1 MPFLSFLRLD
11 HPALWVAALL
21 AGRAAWSHA
30 RWLGLHRRT
39 FPAGTWA
46 RRGVDWI
53 ALPEAQALA
62 ALLYHV
68 LPYLVAIGA
77 RLGDRDDL
85 GLRPPTPASLLAALA
100 AAIAVAALVALNQ
113 WWFQRSTGW
122 RLPRGP
128 LPLTPEVVGAIALEA
143 LMREAHWA
151 FFRSAPLAIGMANRS
166 AAVFLALA
174 VLALESWTD
183 PRRREMLLEPRAAL
197 ELARGAA
204 LAVLSAVVFLAS
216 GSVVVCLGAHGA
228 AVAALAAFGALPAPE
243 IWPVVPAVPDAST
256 IEPTVV

>member
-1 MPFLSFLRLD
+1 
-11 HPALWVAALL
+11 
-21 AGRAAWSHA
+21 
-30 RWLGLHRRT
+30 
-39 FPAGTWA
+39 
-46 RRGVDWI
+46 
-53 ALPEAQALA
+53 
-62 ALLYHV
+62 
-68 LPYLVAIGA
+68 
-77 RLGDRDDL
+77 
-85 GLRPPTPASLLAALA
+85 
-100 AAIAVAALVALNQ
+100 
-113 WWFQRSTGW
+113 
-122 RLPRGP
+122 
-128 LPLTPEVVGAIALEA
+128 
-143 LMREAHWA
+143 
-151 FFRSAPLAIGMANRS
+151 
-166 AAVFLALA
+166 VFLALA